1 MRGEVSGQQP
11 SRAAPPHIRLSASGP
26 GNGVPSW
33 LPWQQQA
40 WESIHHG
47 LDRFLQLALALSSP

>member
-1 MRGEVSGQQP
+1 MGGGKGAAAQQG
-11 SRAAPPHIRLSASGP
+11 SPPTHSCLSASGP

-40 WESIHHG
+40 WETIHHG
-47 LDRFLQLALALSSP
+47 LDRFPQLALALSSP